1 MISVIIPVYNVQAYL
16 DSCVISVVQQSYVD
30 LEIILVDD
38 GSTDNSGEM
47 CDSWEKRDS
56 RIKVI
61 HQTNGGLSAARNTG
75 LEFSKGDYITF
86 VDSDDWIDKEM
97 YANLVELLQH
107 NPCIDIACCG
117 IEQFADWDSK
127 KTKPFLTRYDKD
139 FTSLEYA
146 KLVLKHK
153 IDNAVCNKLFKRS
166 LLEKIRFK
174 YGKINEDILF
184 IFDVLKSTRQISY
197 ISNPF
202 YKYRIRKGSITQQAN
217 PNLFDFIDNAFC
229 LKDLLLKEMKLSIS
243 EEIEGYIYHEMTN
256 YIATIEKY
264 NSQINYEKEIKFC
277 KQYIMSHYLHSFSN
291 HSWSLP
297 QKMKFF
303 LVSYFPSFYRYL
315 LTKYN

>member
-139 FTSLEYA
+139 FTALEYA

-153 IDNAVCNKLFKRS
+153 IDNAVWNKLFKRN